1 MKYGI
6 WSRRICGNK
15 PPIPSE
21 DGIWLGDTGDL
32 LKSRA
37 AESLADLSQGRA
49 LGIRKAHPS
58 GKVSPEDAI
67 LCCQILILEEQFLI
81 DHASDVGQ

>member
-1 MKYGI
+1 MEPSKFA
-6 WSRRICGNK
+6 GNK

-21 DGIWLGDTGDL
+21 DDIWLGDTGDL

-37 AESLADLSQGRA
+37 AESLADLSAG
-49 LGIRKAHPS
+49 GAHPS
-58 GKVSPEDAI
+58 RKVSPEDAI